1 MLSRSKISASHRSLA
16 SLASP
21 EQPGVRGLRRHDVR
35 RGGVGRNWLHRKTGV
50 WHWASLGA
58 AGWGCWGWVNWNLEM
73 LLLCWKNF
81 QQLDWLGFIDTYSY
95 LIHVYWFFFHVYWE
109 EVSRP
114 TWGDD
119 TTTRWR
125 HGKDRGLYLR
135 VPPLGYWSHSH
146 GKVRNSM
153 IYKWVISHSYVKLL
167 EAIDPKLTIWK
178 RWTLGGSKT

>member
-1 MLSRSKISASHRSLA
+1 MIYIYILIWLPQSYHSVIPVKNLSASHRSLA

-35 RGGVGRNWLHRKTGV
+35 RGGVGRNWLHRETGV

-95 LIHVYWFFFHVYWE
+95 LIHVYWFFFMFIGK
-109 EVSRP
+109 RLA
-114 TWGDD
+114 GLLGA
-119 TTTRWR
+119 TTRR
-125 HGKDRGLYLR
+125 HDDDMARTEAFIWGCHPWAIGHIAMERY
-135 VPPLGYWSHSH
+135 VIQWSI
-146 GKVRNSM
+146 N
-153 IYKWVISHSYVKLL
+153 
-167 EAIDPKLTIWK
+167 E
-178 RWTLGGSKT
+178 